1 MSWLACGIA
10 EYKESKLKVAV
21 EEEEEEDDV
30 QDKPESLD
38 H

>member
-10 EYKESKLKVAV
+10 EYKEKSNLTVAV
-21 EEEEEEDDV
+21 EEDDI